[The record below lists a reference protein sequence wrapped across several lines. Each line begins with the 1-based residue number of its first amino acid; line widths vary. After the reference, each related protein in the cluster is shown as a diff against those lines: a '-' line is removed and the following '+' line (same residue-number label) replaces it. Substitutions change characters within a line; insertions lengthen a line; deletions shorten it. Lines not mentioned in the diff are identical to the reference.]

1 LRRDTTCTIIMNHT
15 NQHTLLLVD
24 DNFDNIELLEEILKA
39 QGYNTLTALTGFDAI
54 RLAVNQQ
61 PDLILLDIAMPVM
74 DGMEVLEVLKSDQ
87 DTATIPVMFV
97 TGIMEN
103 EKILR
108 ALQDGLVVDYISK
121 PIIVSELLDKITAHI
136 GDAAKKL

>member
-1 LRRDTTCTIIMNHT
+1 MLIMKDNQYTI
-15 NQHTLLLVD
+15 LLVD
-24 DNFDNIELLEEILKA
+24 DNFDNIELLEEILMA

-54 RLAVNQQ
+54 RLAVNRQ

-121 PIIVSELLDKITAHI
+121 PIIVSELQDKITAHI

>member
-1 LRRDTTCTIIMNHT
+1 MRRDITCTIIMNHT

-121 PIIVSELLDKITAHI
+121 PIIVSELQDKITAHI

>member
-1 LRRDTTCTIIMNHT
+1 MNHT

-103 EKILR
+103 EKIFR

-121 PIIVSELLDKITAHI
+121 PIIVSELQDKITAHI